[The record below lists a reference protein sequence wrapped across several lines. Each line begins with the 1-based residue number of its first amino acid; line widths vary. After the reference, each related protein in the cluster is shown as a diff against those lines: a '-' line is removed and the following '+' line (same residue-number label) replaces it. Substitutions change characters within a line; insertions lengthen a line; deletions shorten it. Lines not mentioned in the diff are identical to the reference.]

1 MAETK
6 ESRQAKYLERNGLV
20 QINMTIPI
28 EVRDMWKK
36 EAIDRGMS
44 IKQMLISMFNAYLD
58 YEQMLI
64 GMVDAYLDYEKMER
78 KQAQNAIYGQ
88 IAKSEEG
95 DK

>member
-28 EVRDMWKK
+28 EVRDFWKN
-36 EAIDRGMS
+36 EAICRGMS
-44 IKQMLISMFNAYLD
+44 IKQMLIAMVNGYINF
-58 YEQMLI
+58 EQ
-64 GMVDAYLDYEKMER
+64 MER
-78 KQAQNAIYGQ
+78 KRAQKAVCDL
-88 IAKSEEG
+88 IAKSKEE